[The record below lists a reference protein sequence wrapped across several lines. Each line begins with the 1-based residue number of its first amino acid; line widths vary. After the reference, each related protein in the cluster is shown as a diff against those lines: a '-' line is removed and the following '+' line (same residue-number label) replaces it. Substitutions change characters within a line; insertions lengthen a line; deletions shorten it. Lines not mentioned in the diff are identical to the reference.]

1 MCRCVLR
8 LAQFAAEPCWD
19 QAAHL
24 TSQLQVI
31 MGLCSHANGCL
42 SLPVLAGKTLAFLL
56 PLCMRVRALRQA
68 AEEAADEGEGEEG
81 EEREAELE
89 AEAEGLKAVVVR

>member
-1 MCRCVLR
+1 MNVLGWH
-8 LAQFAAEPCWD
+8 AGPPQ
-19 QAAHL
+19 Q
-24 TSQLQVI
+24 QLSP
-31 MGLCSHANGCL
+31 MGL
-42 SLPVLAGKTLAFLL
+42 LPLLCCTTCVPPPFSSVQNCAPLPAGKTLAFLL

-68 AEEAADEGEGEEG
+68 AEEAAEEGEGEEG

>member
-1 MCRCVLR
+1 M
-8 LAQFAAEPCWD
+8 LARRSSMSPTGSLAFTLP
-19 QAAHL
+19 HH
-24 TSQLQVI
+24 
-31 MGLCSHANGCL
+31 MGPTFTFIRSSVQICAP
-42 SLPVLAGKTLAFLL
+42 LPAGKTLAFLL

-89 AEAEGLKAVVVR
+89 AEAEGLKAVVVRCG

>member
-1 MCRCVLR
+1 
-8 LAQFAAEPCWD
+8 
-19 QAAHL
+19 
-24 TSQLQVI
+24 

>member
-1 MCRCVLR
+1 MGCDGGAP
-8 LAQFAAEPCWD
+8 LATTHHAVSPS
-19 QAAHL
+19 AH
-24 TSQLQVI
+24 SPVF
-31 MGLCSHANGCL
+31 L
-42 SLPVLAGKTLAFLL
+42 SLLTGKTLAFLL

-68 AEEAADEGEGEEG
+68 ADEAAEEGEGEEG

>member
-1 MCRCVLR
+1 MERSRVGRQLNPASK
-8 LAQFAAEPCWD
+8 LLGSSLFALVPD
-19 QAAHL
+19 R
-24 TSQLQVI
+24 I
-31 MGLCSHANGCL
+31 GLLHA
-42 SLPVLAGKTLAFLL
+42 SAGKTLAFLL

-68 AEEAADEGEGEEG
+68 ADEAAEEGEGEEG